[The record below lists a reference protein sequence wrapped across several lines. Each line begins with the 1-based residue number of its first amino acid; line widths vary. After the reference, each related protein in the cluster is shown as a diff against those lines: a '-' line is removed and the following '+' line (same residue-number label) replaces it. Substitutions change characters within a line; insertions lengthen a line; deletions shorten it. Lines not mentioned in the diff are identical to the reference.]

1 MTPNPP
7 DSVLSAIVTELL
19 DAWPGG
25 VPFGGYAWAWQEKGK
40 GVCSQNWFLGSN
52 HEGWQLND
60 TLGSGYVYFVNGLRT
75 NIPPSQAAAAP
86 PSQLLVTNA
95 FFNMSVDAAMFTT
108 STSGST
114 YAAANRNRILSDAI
128 PALTLPLGANYD
140 TNLDLEFG
148 GTRNFDMQALENGWP
163 TGRGPARWP
172 VGTAAF
178 GEWHHSDFHQ
188 VAYTFT
194 YKLFNQMVTSGN
206 LK

>member
-1 MTPNPP
+1 
-7 DSVLSAIVTELL
+7 
-19 DAWPGG
+19 
-25 VPFGGYAWAWQEKGK
+25 
-40 GVCSQNWFLGSN
+40 
-52 HEGWQLND
+52 
-60 TLGSGYVYFVNGLRT
+60 
-75 NIPPSQAAAAP
+75 
-86 PSQLLVTNA
+86 
-95 FFNMSVDAAMFTT
+95 MSVDTAMFTA

-128 PALTLPLGANYD
+128 PALTWPLGANYD

-194 YKLFNQMVTSGN
+194 YQLFNQMVTTGN